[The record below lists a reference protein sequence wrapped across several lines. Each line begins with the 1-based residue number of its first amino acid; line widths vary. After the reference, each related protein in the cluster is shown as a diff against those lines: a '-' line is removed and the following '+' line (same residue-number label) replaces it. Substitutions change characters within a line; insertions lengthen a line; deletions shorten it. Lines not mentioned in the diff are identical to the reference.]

1 MFLRKKKNDELK
13 DVKVGEVKKLTT
25 FIKDEVEDFSSGD
38 DYYYNSEEDFEWCFL
53 CVFSNGK

>member
-53 CVFSNGK
+53 CV